1 MEMDSQG
8 KDGDGQSGQGWRWTV
23 WARMEMDSLGKDGDG
38 LHTMCTENQTMV
50 SEFLLLGFQSLKH
63 YKVLFFTFILLAYII
78 IVFGNLLIVILVST
92 NHQLQVPMFYFL
104 KHLALVDLLVTTNIV
119 PKMLYVILM
128 AGATIS
134 RMGCLIQYCTHSL
147 VLYTQTLVFAAMSL
161 DRYMAICQPLRYA
174 SVMTPK
180 LCRYL
185 TFWSWAVGLFLSPSE
200 LTLIFQLKFCRSN
213 VIDHFFCDL
222 APVLMLA
229 DSNRE
234 LVEWHDSVISFT
246 LIFLPF
252 LFIVLS
258 YVCIFITILKMSTFS
273 GRQKTFSTCS
283 THLATVS
290 THCGILVT
298 VYVFTQKGNPLHEIK
313 LTSLLYTVLT
323 PFINPLLYSIRNQ
336 EFRKAIKKLI
346 NGSKGK

>member
-1 MEMDSQG
+1 
-8 KDGDGQSGQGWRWTV
+8 
-23 WARMEMDSLGKDGDG
+23 
-38 LHTMCTENQTMV
+38 MCMENQTMV
-50 SEFLLLGFQSLKH
+50 SEFLLLGFQSFTN
-63 YKVLFFTFILLAYII
+63 YKAVFFTFILLAYII
-78 IVFGNLLIVILVST
+78 IVIGNLMIVILVST
-92 NHQLQVPMFYFL
+92 NRQLQVPMFYFL
-104 KHLALVDLLVTTNIV
+104 KHLALVDLLFTTNIV
-119 PKMLYVILM
+119 PNMLYVILM
-128 AGATIS
+128 AGGTIS
-134 RMGCLIQYCTHSL
+134 RIGCLIQYCTHSL
-147 VLYTQTLVFAAMSL
+147 SVYTQSLVLAAMSL
-161 DRYMAICQPLRYA
+161 DRYMAICQPLRYS

-180 LCRYL
+180 LCL
-185 TFWSWAVGLFLSPSE
+185 HLAFWSWAAGLFLSPSE
-200 LTLIFQLKFCRSN
+200 FTLIFQLKFCRSN

-222 APVLMLA
+222 DPFLMLVE
-229 DSNRE
+229 SNRE

-273 GRQKTFSTCS
+273 GRQKAFSTCS

-298 VYVFTQKGNPLHEIK
+298 VYVFTQKRNSVHENK
-313 LTSLLYTVLT
+313 LRSLLYTVLT

-346 NGSKGK
+346 YGSKGK